1 MKNLIKAINNVM
13 KDVENIEKNL
23 NVGAGNNSYKGIADK
38 DVKIALNRSMRNNG
52 LVLFTVKIEPNLK
65 IERWEEKT
73 NYGLKQKQSV
83 FTEVLTTYELMHES
97 GESKLIQ
104 GYGHGVDSQD
114 KSAGKATTYALKY
127 ALLYQFLVATGELD
141 DADKTH
147 SESIPE
153 PIKAAAVKSTE
164 SDKKW
169 ITNEQFKATKTSGIK
184 GIKAVFNSNKI
195 KMRDE
200 QKEELQEIYNNLMQS
215 NN

>member
-1 MKNLIKAINNVM
+1 MKNLVKAIINVM

-52 LVLFTVKIEPNLK
+52 LVLFPVKIEPTLRV
-65 IERWEEKT
+65 ERWEEKT

-83 FTEVLTTYELMHES
+83 FTEVLATYELMHES

-147 SESIPE
+147 SESIHE

-164 SDKKW
+164 IVKKW
-169 ITNEQFKATKTSGIK
+169 ITNEQFEATKVASVK
-184 GIKAVFNSNKI
+184 GIEAVFNSAKI
-195 KMRDE
+195 KMRPE
-200 QKEELQEIYNNLMQS
+200 QKEELQEIYNNLKQS